1 MAKKSKTLTED
12 QKYEIGQIVRK
23 QVLTG
28 SLVILA
34 LLGGITGL
42 SVWGI
47 KTRIE
52 NKVEGLVT
60 KQFEEPRIQEIV
72 EKVAANQ
79 ASILMS
85 EQINPE
91 VVKFKEEIS
100 KKLEELY
107 QLVAKTRDLE
117 GQSRKHEESIQKVL
131 LSLKISLDESQ
142 ESAKQLTRLKSD
154 IIEMQKLVATLQ
166 YYQLKGRNTFPNP
179 YGEQSI
185 DALNKLVYIAIPD
198 PTERSKFIAEL
209 QQVQEP
215 NNKKNSESQ

>member
-1 MAKKSKTLTED
+1 MATKSKTLTED
-12 QKYEIGQIVRK
+12 QKSEVGQIVRK
-23 QVLTG
+23 QVLAG
-28 SLVILA
+28 SLVIFA

-52 NKVEGLVT
+52 NKVEGLVA
-60 KQFEEPRIQEIV
+60 KQFEEPKIQEIV

-79 ASILMS
+79 TSVLMS

-91 VVKFKEEIS
+91 VIKFKEEVS

-131 LSLKISLDESQ
+131 ISLKTSLDESQ
-142 ESAKQLTRLKSD
+142 ETAKQLTLLKSD
-154 IIEMQKLVATLQ
+154 IIEMQKLVATIQ
-166 YYQLKGRNTFPNP
+166 YYQLKGGTTIPNP
-179 YGEQSI
+179 YRKQSL
-185 DALNKLVYIAIPD
+185 DALNKLVHIAIPD
-198 PTERSKFIAEL
+198 PAERSKFVAEL

-215 NNKKNSESQ
+215 NDKKIHESH

>member
-1 MAKKSKTLTED
+1 MKSKTLTED
-12 QKYEIGQIVRK
+12 QKSEVVQIVWK
-23 QVLTG
+23 QVLAG

-42 SVWGI
+42 SLWGI

-52 NKVEGLVT
+52 DKVERLVS
-60 KQFEEPRIQEIV
+60 KQFEEPKIQGIV

-91 VVKFKEEIS
+91 VVKFKEEVS

-107 QLVAKTRDLE
+107 QLVAKTRELE
-117 GQSRKHEESIQKVL
+117 VQSRKHEESIQNVL
-131 LSLKISLDESQ
+131 YALKTSLNESQ

-154 IIEMQKLVATLQ
+154 IIEMQKLVVTLQ
-166 YYQLKGRNTFPNP
+166 YYQLKGGNTIPNP
-179 YGEQSI
+179 YLEQSK
-185 DALNKLVYIAIPD
+185 DALNRLVHIAIPD
-198 PTERSKFIAEL
+198 PLERSKFIVEM
-209 QQVQEP
+209 QQIQEP
-215 NNKKNSESQ
+215 NDKKIGESN

>member
-1 MAKKSKTLTED
+1 MKSKALTED
-12 QKYEIGQIVRK
+12 QKSEVVQIVWK
-23 QVLTG
+23 KVLAG

-42 SVWGI
+42 SLLEI

-52 NKVEGLVT
+52 DKVERLVS
-60 KQFEEPRIQEIV
+60 KQFEEPKIQGIV

-91 VVKFKEEIS
+91 VVKFKEEVS

-107 QLVAKTRDLE
+107 QLVAKTRELE
-117 GQSRKHEESIQKVL
+117 VQSRKHEESIQNVL
-131 LSLKISLDESQ
+131 YALKTSLNESQ

-154 IIEMQKLVATLQ
+154 IIEMQKLVVTLQ
-166 YYQLKGRNTFPNP
+166 YYQLKGGNTIPNP
-179 YGEQSI
+179 YWEQSQ
-185 DALNKLVYIAIPD
+185 DALNRLVHIAIPD
-198 PTERSKFIAEL
+198 PLERSKFIAEM
-209 QQVQEP
+209 QQIQEP
-215 NNKKNSESQ
+215 NDKKNW